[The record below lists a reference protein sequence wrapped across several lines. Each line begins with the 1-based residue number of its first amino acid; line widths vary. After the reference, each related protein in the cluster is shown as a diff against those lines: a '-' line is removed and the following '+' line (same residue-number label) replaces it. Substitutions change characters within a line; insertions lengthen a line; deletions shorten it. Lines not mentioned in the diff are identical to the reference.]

1 MNSRRSF
8 LKVASLASTAV
19 LTGINPLFA
28 QVASATS
35 SARKVYVFSKH
46 LQWLDYPG
54 MAATAREIG
63 FDGVDLTVRPKGHV
77 LPERVKED
85 LPNAVEALK
94 AEGLLADRMTTAIT
108 DPDDALTLDILET
121 AAKTGVKNYRLGW
134 LAYEPSVSIE
144 KNIENFNRKLKKLA
158 ELNKKFGLTAA
169 YQNHAGEMAG
179 SPVWDIKPMLEE
191 IDPAEVGVRYDI
203 RHATIEGGKSWPLGL
218 RLLADHINSIDIKDA
233 VWKQRNG
240 KWNPTTVPL
249 GEGMVDFERFFR
261 MISDYN
267 ISGDFTMHFEYP
279 IGGAERGATE
289 LSCSPETLMA
299 AMKKDL
305 KILRSF
311 I

>member
-8 LKVASLASTAV
+8 LKVTSLASTAV

-63 FDGVDLTVRPKGHV
+63 FDGVDLTVRPNGHV
-77 LPERVKED
+77 LPERVKDD
-85 LPNAVEALK
+85 LPKAVQALK

-108 DPDDALTLDILET
+108 DPDDALTHDILE
-121 AAKTGVKNYRLGW
+121 AAAQAGIKNYRLGW
-134 LAYEPSVSIE
+134 MAYEPSLSIE
-144 KNIENFNRKLKKLA
+144 KNIENFNRKLKTLA
-158 ELNKKFGLTAA
+158 AMNKKLGLTAA

-179 SPVWDIKPMLEE
+179 SPVWDIKPMLEG
-191 IDPAEVGVRYDI
+191 IDPAEVGVRYDV

-218 RLLADHINSIDIKDA
+218 KLLADKINSLDVKDA

-240 KWNPTTVPL
+240 KWNPITVPL
-249 GEGMVDFERFFR
+249 GEGMVDFERFFQ
-261 MISDYN
+261 ILNDYN

-279 IGGAERGATE
+279 IGGAERGASE
-289 LSCSPETLMA
+289 LSCPPKTVIT

-305 KILRSF
+305 EFLHNF
-311 I
+311 L